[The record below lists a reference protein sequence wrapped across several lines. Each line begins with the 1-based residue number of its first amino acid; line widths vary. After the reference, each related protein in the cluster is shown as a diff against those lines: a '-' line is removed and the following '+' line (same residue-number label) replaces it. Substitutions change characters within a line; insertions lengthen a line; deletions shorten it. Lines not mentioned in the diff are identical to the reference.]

1 MSIQKNIGKNTIGDN
16 KKMEV
21 DLKTYNRSTH
31 NLSTVIRNTQSA
43 GTLVPTCTIVMQ
55 KDDTFE
61 INIESSVLTHPT
73 TGPLYGSFKLENHVF
88 FIPFR
93 LYNSWL
99 HNNRLGIGLDMSQI
113 KLPQLYV
120 NLNKTKDQPGENEEQ
135 WSQIN
140 PSCLL
145 SYLGIKGYGG
155 MINTVT
161 NTTATKNAVKVLGY
175 WDIFKNFYANKQ
187 ETDYYMIGSNDP
199 ISIEISG
206 NKIPDPNNIPQNLG
220 TVGENGEIAIDDP
233 LKIYSETNITL
244 WVTQTIGHSPTQM
257 TVGELGTGTW
267 KDKVFTIYTTK
278 IPSGNTY
285 WIRTIRSTQQQAL
298 VSFPLEEFDTLRDE
312 ILAKKGNQTFYLGDK
327 SSSTQIAQI
336 FNERGDNQ
344 KLKTTRPQY
353 GLLIKTY
360 NSDLYQ
366 NWINTEWIDGT
377 GGINEISAV
386 DVSDGTL
393 SMDALNLQQ
402 KVYNMLNR
410 IAVSGGS
417 YRDWLETVY
426 ASGQYIERCETPT
439 FEGGTS
445 QEIVFQEVVSN
456 SATEDEPLGTL
467 AGRGINAGKQ
477 KGGKIKIR
485 ATEPGYMMCI
495 TSITPRI
502 DYSQGND
509 FDSDWISL
517 DDMHKPALD
526 GIGYQDSVNTGRA
539 WWDDRF
545 TGSQPA
551 SLIKHAPGKT
561 VAWIDYMTNVNRTY
575 GNFAAGMSE
584 AFMVL
589 NRNYEIEYD
598 TNGNCRISD
607 LTTYIDPIKYNY
619 IFADTS
625 IDAMNFWVQIKFD
638 ITARRL
644 MSAKQIPN
652 L

>member
-21 DLKTYNRSTH
+21 DLRTYNRSTH
-31 NLSTVIRNTQSA
+31 NLSTIVRNTQSV
-43 GTLVPTCTIVMQ
+43 GTLVPTLTLVMQ

-73 TGPLYGSFKLENHVF
+73 TGPLYGSFKLENHLF

-99 HNNRLGIGLDMSQI
+99 HNNRLGIGLNMSQI
-113 KLPQLYV
+113 KLPQLKV
-120 NLNKTKDQPGENEEQ
+120 NLKKINDQPGEDDLQ
-135 WSQIN
+135 WSQVN

-155 MINTVT
+155 FVT
-161 NTTATKNAVKVLGY
+161 GAATTQASKNAVKILGY
-175 WDIFKNFYANKQ
+175 WDIFKNYYANKQ
-187 ETDYYMIGSNDP
+187 EETAYFIGSNDP
-199 ISIEISG
+199 MEIEIDT
-206 NKIPDPNNIPQNLG
+206 NTVDNNNNIPQNIG
-220 TVGENGEIAIDDP
+220 TVKNNSKIVISDP
-233 LKIYSETNITL
+233 LKIYNEYNVTF
-244 WVTQTIGHSPTQM
+244 WVTQTLGHSPVQM
-257 TVGELGTGTW
+257 NVNEIGSGAWAENQYTITVLNA
-267 KDKVFTIYTTK
+267 
-278 IPSGNTY
+278 PSGGSW
-285 WIRTIRSTQQQAL
+285 WIKMIQSTQQQAL
-298 VSFPLEEFDTLRDE
+298 QKFPLTEIDRLRE
-312 ILAKKGNQTFYLGDK
+312 AILTTAGNTAFQIGSVNGDNSLRK
-327 SSSTQIAQI
+327 M
-336 FNERGDNQ
+336 FGERGNND
-344 KLKTTRPQY
+344 KLKSTRPQY
-353 GLLIKTY
+353 GLLVKTY

-366 NWINTEWIDGT
+366 NWINTEWIEGAN
-377 GGINEISAV
+377 GINEISSV
-386 DVSDGTL
+386 DVKDGKL
-393 SMDALNLQQ
+393 SMDALNLAQ

-410 IAVSGGS
+410 IAVSGGT

-426 ASGQYIERCETPT
+426 ASGQYLERCETPT

-456 SATEDEPLGTL
+456 SATENEPLGSL

-485 ATEPGYMMCI
+485 ATEPGYIMSI

-509 FDSDWISL
+509 FDTDWKSI
-517 DDMHKPALD
+517 DDIHKPALD

-539 WWDDRF
+539 WWDD
-545 TGSQPA
+545 TYIDTAGTLQ
-551 SLIKHAPGKT
+551 KHAAGKT
-561 VAWIDYMTNVNRTY
+561 VAWIDYMTNVNKTY
-575 GNFAAGMSE
+575 GNFASGMSE

-589 NRNYEIEYD
+589 NRNYQMK
-598 TNGNCRISD
+598 TGSAGNTLIDD

-625 IDAMNFWVQIKFD
+625 IDAMNFWVQIKYD

>member
-21 DLKTYNRSTH
+21 DLRTYNRSTH
-31 NLSTVIRNTQSA
+31 NLSTIIRNTQSV
-43 GTLVPTCTIVMQ
+43 GTLVPTLTLVMQ

-73 TGPLYGSFKLENHVF
+73 TGPLYGSFKLENHLF

-99 HNNRLGIGLDMSQI
+99 HNNRLGVGLNMSQI
-113 KLPQLYV
+113 KLPQLKV
-120 NLNKTKDQPGENEEQ
+120 NLKKLDDQPGEDSLQ
-135 WSQIN
+135 WSQVN

-155 MINTVT
+155 FRNDA
-161 NTTATKNAVKVLGY
+161 TTTIASKNAVKLLGY
-175 WDIFKNFYANKQ
+175 WDIFKNYYANKQ
-187 ETDYYMIGSNDP
+187 EDKAYFIGSNDP
-199 ISIEISG
+199 ISA
-206 NKIPDPNNIPQNLG
+206 KINQIPIPNPNNISQING
-220 TVGENGEIAIDDP
+220 TVASGEAIKIDDP
-233 LKIYSETNITL
+233 NKIYTENNVTL
-244 WVTQTIGHSPTQM
+244 WVTQTLGHSPIQM
-257 TVGELGTGTW
+257 TAGEAGSISW
-267 KDKVFTIYTTK
+267 ASDVFTITLHN
-278 IPSGNTY
+278 IPEGVTW
-285 WIRTIRSTQQQAL
+285 WIRSIQSTAQQAL
-298 VSFPLEEFDTLRDE
+298 ETFDLEEIDLIRDE
-312 ILAKKGNQTFYLGDK
+312 ILTKPGNTAYELGNVTTNLKLKKMFG
-327 SSSTQIAQI
+327 
-336 FNERGDNQ
+336 ERGINS
-344 KLKTTRPQY
+344 KLKSTRPQY
-353 GLLIKTY
+353 GLLLRTY

-366 NWINTEWIDGT
+366 NWINTEWIEGSN
-377 GGINEISAV
+377 GINEISAV

-393 SMDALNLQQ
+393 SMDALNLAQ

-410 IAVSGGS
+410 IAVSGGT

-426 ASGQYIERCETPT
+426 ASGQYLERCETPT

-445 QEIVFQEVVSN
+445 QEIVFQEVISN

-485 ATEPGYMMCI
+485 ATEPGYIMSI

-509 FDSDWISL
+509 FDTDWTTI

-539 WWDDRF
+539 WWDD
-545 TGSQPA
+545 TYA
-551 SLIKHAPGKT
+551 STVGTLIKHAAGKT
-561 VAWIDYMTNVNRTY
+561 VAWIDYMTNVNKTY
-575 GNFAAGMSE
+575 GNFASGMSE

-589 NRNYEIEYD
+589 NRNYQMKVGTAGETLID
-598 TNGNCRISD
+598 D
-607 LTTYIDPIKYNY
+607 LTTYIDPVKYNY

-625 IDAMNFWVQIKFD
+625 IDAMNFWLQIKYE

>member
-21 DLKTYNRSTH
+21 DLRTYNRSTH
-31 NLSTVIRNTQSA
+31 NLSTIVRNTQSA
-43 GTLVPTCTIVMQ
+43 GTLVPTLTLVMQ

-73 TGPLYGSFKLENHVF
+73 TGPLYGSFKLENHLF

-99 HNNRLGIGLDMSQI
+99 HNNRLGIGLNMSQI
-113 KLPQLYV
+113 KLPQLKV
-120 NLNKTKDQPGENEEQ
+120 NLKKIDDQPGEDNLQ
-135 WSQIN
+135 WSQVN

-155 MINTVT
+155 FTT
-161 NTTATKNAVKVLGY
+161 KAATTTANKNAVKILGY
-175 WDIFKNFYANKQ
+175 WDIFKNYYANKQ
-187 ETDYYMIGSNDP
+187 EEKAYFIGSNDP
-199 ISIEISG
+199 ISATINNKNIS
-206 NKIPDPNNIPQNLG
+206 NPNNIPQQEG
-220 TVGENGEIAIDDP
+220 TVKPSEIISIDDP
-233 LKIYSETNITL
+233 QKIYTESNITL
-244 WVTQTIGHSPTQM
+244 WVTQTIGHSPIQM
-257 TVGELGTGTW
+257 TVNEIGTSDWVENKFIIVTG
-267 KDKVFTIYTTK
+267 K
-278 IPSGNTY
+278 IPTGASW
-285 WIRTIRSTQQQAL
+285 WIRSIQSTAQQAL
-298 VSFPLEEFDTLRDE
+298 ETFDLKEIDKIRDTILQTAGNTTFEIGNIESSLKLR
-312 ILAKKGNQTFYLGDK
+312 KMFG
-327 SSSTQIAQI
+327 
-336 FNERGDNQ
+336 ERGINN
-344 KLKTTRPQY
+344 KLKSTRPQY
-353 GLLIKTY
+353 GLLLRTY

-366 NWINTEWIDGT
+366 NWINTEWIEGAN
-377 GGINEISAV
+377 GINEISSV
-386 DVSDGTL
+386 DVTDGKL
-393 SMDALNLQQ
+393 SMDALNLAQ

-410 IAVSGGS
+410 IAISGGT

-426 ASGQYIERCETPT
+426 ASGQYLERCETPT

-445 QEIVFQEVVSN
+445 QEIVFQEVISN
-456 SATEDEPLGTL
+456 SATENEPLGTL

-477 KGGKIKIR
+477 KGGKIKIK
-485 ATEPGYMMCI
+485 ATEPGYIMSI

-509 FDSDWISL
+509 FDTDWETI

-539 WWDDRF
+539 WWDD
-545 TGSQPA
+545 TYIDTAGTLQ
-551 SLIKHAPGKT
+551 KHAAGKT

-575 GNFAAGMSE
+575 GNFASGMSE

-589 NRNYEIEYD
+589 NRNYQMKTGKD
-598 TNGNCRISD
+598 GNSLIDD
-607 LTTYIDPIKYNY
+607 LTTYIDPVKYNY

-625 IDAMNFWVQIKFD
+625 IDAMNFWVQIKYD

>member
-120 NLNKTKDQPGENEEQ
+120 TLNKLHDQPGEDEQQ

-161 NTTATKNAVKVLGY
+161 STVATKNAVKVLGY

-187 ETDYYMIGSNDP
+187 ETDYYMISSNDP
-199 ISIEISG
+199 MSIEISG

-233 LKIYSETNITL
+233 LKIYADKNITL
-244 WVTQTIGHSPTQM
+244 WVTTTIGHSPVQM
-257 TVGELGTGTW
+257 TVSELGKSQW
-267 KDKVFTIYTTK
+267 NSNVFTIYTTK

-285 WIRTIRSTQQQAL
+285 WIRSIKSTQQQEL
-298 VSFPLEEFDTLRDE
+298 KPFPLDEFDTLRDE
-312 ILAKKGNQTFYLGDK
+312 ILGKKGNQTFYLGNG
-327 SSSTQIAQI
+327 SSSTQIAEI

-353 GLLIKTY
+353 GLLLKTY

-377 GGINEISAV
+377 NGINEITAV

-456 SATEDEPLGTL
+456 SATENEPLGTL

-539 WWDDRF
+539 WWDDTF
-545 TGSQPA
+545 TGNQPT
-551 SLIKHAPGKT
+551 SLTKHTAGKT
-561 VAWIDYMTNVNRTY
+561 VAWINYMTNVNRTY

-589 NRNYEIEYD
+589 NRNYEIKYETD
-598 TNGNCRISD
+598 GSSRISD
-607 LTTYIDPIKYNY
+607 LTTYIDPVKYNY

-638 ITARRL
+638 IIARRL

>member
-1 MSIQKNIGKNTIGDN
+1 MSIQRNIGKNTIGDN

-31 NLSTVIRNTQSA
+31 NLSTVIRNTQSP

-99 HNNRLGIGLDMSQI
+99 HNNRLGVGLDMSQI

-120 NLNKTKDQPGENEEQ
+120 NLKKLHDQPGEEEQQ

-155 MINTVT
+155 MNNTAAS
-161 NTTATKNAVKVLGY
+161 TTSTKNAVKVLGY

-206 NKIPDPNNIPQNLG
+206 NKIPDPNNIPQYLG
-220 TVGENGEIAIDDP
+220 TVDENGEIIIDDP

-244 WVTQTIGHSPTQM
+244 WVTQTIGHSPIKM
-257 TVGELGTGTW
+257 TVNQLGTGTW
-267 KDKVFTIYTTK
+267 NNNVFTIHTTK

-285 WIRTIRSTQQQAL
+285 WIRSIRSIQQQAL

-312 ILAKKGNQTFYLGDK
+312 ILGKKGNQTFYLGDGN
-327 SSSTQIAQI
+327 SSTKIAQV

-353 GLLIKTY
+353 GLLLKTY

-377 GGINEISAV
+377 NGINEITAV

-393 SMDALNLQQ
+393 SMDSLNLQQ

-410 IAVSGGS
+410 IAISGGS

-456 SATEDEPLGTL
+456 SASEDEPLGTL

-539 WWDDRF
+539 WWDDTF
-545 TGSQPA
+545 TGNQPS
-551 SLIKHAPGKT
+551 SLTKHTAGKT

-575 GNFAAGMSE
+575 GNFAAEMSE

-589 NRNYEIEYD
+589 NRNYEIKYETD
-598 TNGNCRISD
+598 GSSRISD
-607 LTTYIDPIKYNY
+607 LTTYIDPVKYNY
-619 IFADTS
+619 IFADAS

>member
-21 DLKTYNRSTH
+21 DLRTYNRSTH
-31 NLSTVIRNTQSA
+31 NLSTVVRNTQSA
-43 GTLVPTCTIVMQ
+43 GTLVPTLTLVMQ

-73 TGPLYGSFKLENHVF
+73 TGPLYGSFKLENHLF

-99 HNNRLGIGLDMSQI
+99 HNNRLGIGLKMSQI
-113 KLPQLYV
+113 KLPQLKV
-120 NLNKTKDQPGENEEQ
+120 NLKKINDQPGEDNLQ
-135 WSQIN
+135 WSQVN

-155 MINTVT
+155 FTT
-161 NTTATKNAVKVLGY
+161 SALTTTASKNAVKILGY
-175 WDIFKNFYANKQ
+175 WDIFKNYYANKQ
-187 ETDYYMIGSNDP
+187 EEKAYFIGSNDP
-199 ISIEISG
+199 INAQIDGRPVS
-206 NKIPDPNNIPQNLG
+206 NPNNIDKATG
-220 TVGENGEIAIDDP
+220 TVSNGNAIDIDDEG
-233 LKIYSETNITL
+233 KVYTGSNVTL
-244 WVTQTIGHSPTQM
+244 WITQEIGHSPVQM
-257 TVGELGTGTW
+257 TANEAGTTKW
-267 KDKVFTIYTTK
+267 DTNTFTITLDK
-278 IPSGNTY
+278 IPVGQT
-285 WIRTIRSTQQQAL
+285 WWVRSIQSTEQQAL
-298 VSFPLEEFDTLRDE
+298 ESFKLNEIDTIRDE
-312 ILAKKGNQTFYLGDK
+312 ILTNPGNTAYTIGHVTSNL
-327 SSSTQIAQI
+327 
-336 FNERGDNQ
+336 
-344 KLKTTRPQY
+344 KLKTMFAQRGINNKLKSTRPQY
-353 GLLIKTY
+353 GLLLKTY

-366 NWINTEWIDGT
+366 NWINTEWIEGAN
-377 GGINEISAV
+377 GINEISSV
-386 DVSDGTL
+386 DVTDGKL
-393 SMDALNLQQ
+393 SMDALNLAQ

-410 IAVSGGS
+410 IAVSGGT

-426 ASGQYIERCETPT
+426 ASGQYLERCETPT

-456 SATEDEPLGTL
+456 SATENEPLGSL

-485 ATEPGYMMCI
+485 ATEPGYVMSI

-509 FDSDWISL
+509 FDTDWTTI

-539 WWDDRF
+539 WWDDSY
-545 TGSQPA
+545 TDAAGT
-551 SLIKHAPGKT
+551 LKKHAAGKT
-561 VAWIDYMTNVNRTY
+561 VAWIDYMTNVNKTY
-575 GNFAAGMSE
+575 GNFASGMSE

-589 NRNYEIEYD
+589 NRNYQMKIGSA
-598 TNGNCRISD
+598 GNTLIDD

-625 IDAMNFWVQIKFD
+625 IDAMNFWVQIKYD

>member
-16 KKMEV
+16 KKMEI
-21 DLKTYNRSTH
+21 DLRTYNRSTH
-31 NLSTVIRNTQSA
+31 NLSTIVRNTQSA
-43 GTLVPTCTIVMQ
+43 GTLVPTLALVMQ

-73 TGPLYGSFKLENHVF
+73 TGPLYGSFKLENHLF

-99 HNNRLGIGLDMSQI
+99 HNNRLGIGLNMNQI
-113 KLPQLYV
+113 KLPQLKV
-120 NLNKTKDQPGENEEQ
+120 NLSKLNDQPGEDNLQ
-135 WSQIN
+135 WSQVN

-155 MINTVT
+155 FKTGVT
-161 NTTATKNAVKVLGY
+161 NTVARKNAIKLLGY
-175 WDIFKNFYANKQ
+175 WDIFKNYYANKQ
-187 ETDYYMIGSNDP
+187 EETAYFIGSNDP
-199 ISIEISG
+199 MSIEISG
-206 NKIPDPNNIPQNLG
+206 NKIPNPNNIPQNLG
-220 TVGENGEIAIDDP
+220 TVDDNGEIAIEDP
-233 LKIYSETNITL
+233 LKIYKSKNVTF
-244 WVTQTIGHSPTQM
+244 WVTQTIGHSPVQM
-257 TVGELGTGTW
+257 TADELGTYNWNNNT
-267 KDKVFTIYTTK
+267 FTIYTTN
-278 IPSGNTY
+278 IPTGKSW
-285 WIRTIRSTQQQAL
+285 WIRLIQSTEQQAL
-298 VSFPLEEFDTLRDE
+298 QSFSLDEIDKIRDE
-312 ILAKKGNQTFYLGDK
+312 ILTTPGNVTYELSGDESEEITMKKMFG
-327 SSSTQIAQI
+327 
-336 FNERGDNQ
+336 ERGVNQ
-344 KLKTTRPQY
+344 KLKSTRPQY
-353 GLLIKTY
+353 GLLLRTY

-366 NWINTEWIDGT
+366 NWINTEWIEGT
-377 GGINEISAV
+377 NGINEISSV
-386 DVSDGTL
+386 DVTDGKL
-393 SMDALNLQQ
+393 SMDALNLAQ

-410 IAVSGGS
+410 IAVSGGT

-426 ASGQYIERCETPT
+426 ASGQYLERCETPT

-456 SATEDEPLGTL
+456 SATENEPLGTL

-485 ATEPGYMMCI
+485 ATEPGYIMAI

-509 FDSDWISL
+509 FDADWETI

-526 GIGYQDSVNTGRA
+526 GIGYQDSVNTGRT
-539 WWDDRF
+539 WWDD
-545 TGSQPA
+545 TYLDSAGTLQ
-551 SLIKHAPGKT
+551 KHAAGKT

-575 GNFAAGMSE
+575 GNFASGMSE

-589 NRNYEIEYD
+589 NRNYQMKIG
-598 TNGNCRISD
+598 TNGNTLIDD
-607 LTTYIDPIKYNY
+607 LTTYIDPVKYNY

-625 IDAMNFWVQIKFD
+625 IDAMNFWVQIKYD